1 MRIDEVDKPL
11 SQSELDQIE
20 KFADNMFGKIGIDV
34 EFTRHFLDRVN
45 DERNV
50 KQITASELTRLFKQE
65 YKRYGKPIAQLGPD
79 AEAVMKDMRT
89 NINMPFVL
97 RWDPS
102 NKELDLIAKTVMR
115 KRDFR
120 TSNPEFTVEN
130 TRVSIVEGGAMPGVG
145 AIYIDEIEPT
155 LATLQKKLGIDL
167 MNNTL
172 GSVGKRKFSGDIDI
186 ALQIDPDDIPAF
198 IEKLKSI
205 PEIGDIKKSSVIM
218 TKVKIVNFDK
228 SKVPDDGRPRTGYVQ
243 LDFMPGDPGWLKTYY
258 HSPREEDSRY
268 KGVMRNIMIATIA
281 AVYNRKD
288 SEKKTEDGRS
298 METERFMW
306 SPSDGL
312 VYVRRT
318 PVPKKNGEGFTKKNK
333 NEIIGGPWK
342 DPNEIAQ
349 QLGLK
354 GAEDLD
360 SFESLYKAIQS
371 YPSSMID
378 QIKKGLTDNKVV
390 QDLGIPKELG

>member
-130 TRVSIVEGGAMPGVG
+130 TRVSIVEGGAKPGVG

-155 LATLQKKLGIDL
+155 LATPLSESGSAPGVGPIHRDEIEPTLAPISKLLGVNL
-167 MNNTL
+167 VKQAL
-172 GSVGKRKFSGDIDI
+172 GSVGKKQFSGDIDV
-186 ALQIDPDDIPAF
+186 ALKIEPDKTDEFTKTLEKNSNVFLYVEKTSVWITKIKIQNYDPKRPFIDPQTGKNMGP
-198 IEKLKSI
+198 
-205 PEIGDIKKSSVIM
+205 PEG
-218 TKVKIVNFDK
+218 
-228 SKVPDDGRPRTGYVQ
+228 RTGFVQ
-243 LDFMPGDPGWLKTYY
+243 LDFMQGDPGWLKTYY
-258 HSPREEDSRY
+258 HSPREEDSKY

-342 DPNEIAQ
+342 DPYEIAQ
-349 QLGLK
+349 QRVLK
-354 GAEDLD
+354 GA
-360 SFESLYKAIQS
+360 
-371 YPSSMID
+371 
-378 QIKKGLTDNKVV
+378 
-390 QDLGIPKELG
+390 

>member
-1 MRIDEVDKPL
+1 MRITEVDREL
-11 SQSELDQIE
+11 SQSDLDQVE
-20 KFADNMFGKIGIDV
+20 KFADSLFGKVGIDV
-34 EFTRHFLDRVN
+34 EFTRHFLDRLN

-97 RWDPS
+97 RWDPR

-115 KRDFR
+115 KQDFR

-130 TRVSIVEGGAMPGVG
+130 TRVPIVEGGAMPGVG

-155 LATLQKKLGIDL
+155 LATLQQKLGIDL

-198 IEKLKSI
+198 IEKLKTI

-360 SFESLYKAIQS
+360 SFETLYSAIQS

-378 QIKKGLTDNKVV
+378 QIKKGLMDNKVV

>member
-167 MNNTL
+167 MSNTL

-360 SFESLYKAIQS
+360 SFESLFKAIQS

>member
-228 SKVPDDGRPRTGYVQ
+228 SKGPDDGRPRTGYVQ

-360 SFESLYKAIQS
+360 SFESLFAAIQS

>member
-1 MRIDEVDKPL
+1 
-11 SQSELDQIE
+11 
-20 KFADNMFGKIGIDV
+20 
-34 EFTRHFLDRVN
+34 
-45 DERNV
+45 
-50 KQITASELTRLFKQE
+50 
-65 YKRYGKPIAQLGPD
+65 
-79 AEAVMKDMRT
+79 
-89 NINMPFVL
+89 
-97 RWDPS
+97 
-102 NKELDLIAKTVMR
+102 
-115 KRDFR
+115 
-120 TSNPEFTVEN
+120 
-130 TRVSIVEGGAMPGVG
+130 
-145 AIYIDEIEPT
+145 
-155 LATLQKKLGIDL
+155 
-167 MNNTL
+167 
-172 GSVGKRKFSGDIDI
+172 
-186 ALQIDPDDIPAF
+186 
-198 IEKLKSI
+198 
-205 PEIGDIKKSSVIM
+205 
-218 TKVKIVNFDK
+218 
-228 SKVPDDGRPRTGYVQ
+228 
-243 LDFMPGDPGWLKTYY
+243 MPGDPGWLKTYY

-360 SFESLYKAIQS
+360 SFESLFKAIQS

>member
-205 PEIGDIKKSSVIM
+205 PEIGDIKK
-218 TKVKIVNFDK
+218 
-228 SKVPDDGRPRTGYVQ
+228 
-243 LDFMPGDPGWLKTYY
+243 L
-258 HSPREEDSRY
+258 
-268 KGVMRNIMIATIA
+268 
-281 AVYNRKD
+281 
-288 SEKKTEDGRS
+288 
-298 METERFMW
+298 
-306 SPSDGL
+306 
-312 VYVRRT
+312 
-318 PVPKKNGEGFTKKNK
+318 
-333 NEIIGGPWK
+333 
-342 DPNEIAQ
+342 
-349 QLGLK
+349 
-354 GAEDLD
+354 
-360 SFESLYKAIQS
+360 SLIH
-371 YPSSMID
+371 I
-378 QIKKGLTDNKVV
+378 
-390 QDLGIPKELG
+390 